1 MLSRTQGECPP
12 IHLTMKLTTYF
23 YRLQFGY
30 KPEQHTGL
38 HPHTPGGPGDDPDM
52 VRVYD
57 GAPGSAPTL
66 IKKEDLVNFTSSKS
80 TKEEGLNV
88 STKLEKLLQK

>member
-1 MLSRTQGECPP
+1 M
-12 IHLTMKLTTYF
+12 

-30 KPEQHTGL
+30 KTEENIGL
-38 HPHTPGGPGDDPDM
+38 PAHTPGGPRDDPDM

-57 GAPGSAPTL
+57 GALGSAPTL

-80 TKEEGLNV
+80 KKEEGPTV
-88 STKLEKLLQK
+88 STKLEKLLEKE

>member
-1 MLSRTQGECPP
+1 M
-12 IHLTMKLTTYF
+12 

-30 KPEQHTGL
+30 KTEEHAGL
-38 HPHTPGGPGDDPDM
+38 PAHTPGGPRDDPDM

-57 GAPGSAPTL
+57 GALGSAPTL

-80 TKEEGLNV
+80 KKEEGPTV
-88 STKLEKLLQK
+88 STKLEKLLEKERSL